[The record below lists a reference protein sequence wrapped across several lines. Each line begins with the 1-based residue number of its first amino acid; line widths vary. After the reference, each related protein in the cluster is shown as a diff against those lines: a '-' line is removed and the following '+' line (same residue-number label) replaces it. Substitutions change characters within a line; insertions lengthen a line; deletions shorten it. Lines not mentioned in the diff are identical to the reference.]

1 MSTFIFSVIG
11 LCMINWIIGLNLSF
25 TTICITVLI
34 LMFLKFLGKSRKD
47 KDISILIQENT
58 YNDIINV
65 TENYT
70 QVNTNTLHYDNNRF
84 LEN

>member
-1 MSTFIFSVIG
+1 
-11 LCMINWIIGLNLSF
+11 
-25 TTICITVLI
+25 
-34 LMFLKFLGKSRKD
+34 MFLKFLGKSRKD

-70 QVNTNTLHYDNNRF
+70 QVNNNTLHYDNNRF